1 MQAPHH
7 RRHVGYRQLLEAF
20 LYALPF
26 LVWVVSTSRWLTFVS
41 FLGVSGLVIG
51 VERFAS
57 IASRPPPESDTHQR
71 GSWRGRVLE
80 LILLV
85 IAASVWLSGAP
96 LVVCWITFVGVIAV
110 SLLGSRRA
118 GRPEV
123 ATVAGTGSAPQAGQD
138 HPGGQP

>member
-7 RRHVGYRQLLEAF
+7 RRHVGYLQLLEAF

-57 IASRPPPESDTHQR
+57 IASRPRPESDTHER
-71 GSWRGRVLE
+71 GSRRGRVLE

-85 IAASVWLSGAP
+85 TAASVWLSGAP
-96 LVVCWITFVGVIAV
+96 LVVCWITFVGVIAA
-110 SLLGSRRA
+110 SMLHMRSA
-118 GRPEV
+118 AKPDV
-123 ATVAGTGSAPQAGQD
+123 ATTAGAESAPRPGQD